1 MKINII
7 TSELKKANR
16 YLNISMLIFGLFML
30 LFFVSFW
37 FQESDLMKSIYLI
50 SLFTSFGL
58 ILISILLLMFRQSR
72 KRNIELDKNQIAELR
87 INSQISTEKISEK
100 SEIEYAGNE
109 IEMNLDSKIYEID
122 NKTAFE
128 LLNNG
133 TNLKSLNRT
142 IKTNGFDISPKEL
155 FSGLM
160 SMLWASS

>member
-1 MKINII
+1 MRINII
-7 TSELKKANR
+7 TPELKKANR

-30 LFFVSFW
+30 LLFLSFW
-37 FQESDLMKSIYLI
+37 FPENDLMKSIYLI
-50 SLFTSFGL
+50 SLFTSLGL

-87 INSQISTEKISEK
+87 INSQISPEKISKK

-109 IEMNLDSKIYEID
+109 IKTDLDSKVYEID
-122 NKTAFE
+122 NKTTFE
-128 LLNNG
+128 LLNSG

-142 IKTNGFDISPKEL
+142 IKTNGIDISPKEL
-155 FSGLM
+155 FSDLM